1 MMNEEYRH
9 SAVEALVLSSP
20 DPLPGRKIA
29 QLIEDMTPS
38 DVAESVA
45 ELNTGYAA
53 NGSSFRIREIAG
65 GYQFYILP
73 EYVGFVEDMFSR
85 HRKLRLTRAALETM
99 AVIAYRQPTTKT
111 DVEHIRGVA
120 SDGVLRTLLERNLI
134 TVTGRANTV
143 GKPLQYGTT
152 SEFLKFFGLNSL
164 NDLPKMTEIEQLIS
178 ATDPQDR
185 VQLKLDVDTITQS
198 LKLNIAD
205 GTYDP
210 EERERLDESDFEEPE
225 TKPSN
230 TVRLVVGSDHGGDTT
245 DEVDRLTEDEIP
257 AEAEISILDDP
268 MLRAVAAD
276 DEFADSLD
284 DSPDLAD
291 EGYEND
297 RGRSVKVILKKGPE
311 SAILDNDD
319 DQRRSEA
326 GITVDSDS
334 IGG

>member
-9 SAVEALVLSSP
+9 SAVEALVLASP
-20 DPLPGRKIA
+20 DPLPGRK
-29 QLIEDMTPS
+29 
-38 DVAESVA
+38 
-45 ELNTGYAA
+45 TGYAA

-210 EERERLDESDFEEPE
+210 EERERLAEDDFEELE

-245 DEVDRLTEDEIP
+245 DEVDRLAEDEVP

-284 DSPDLAD
+284 DLPDLAD